1 MSVNR
6 NFTRT
11 LSGANT
17 FTIDNLN
24 LASHKNTI
32 RINGNSGNIG
42 DVIGKDKN
50 NRLVFQS
57 LEPFVIDPN
66 SIDGTKLTDN
76 ISITTTGN
84 YNGNSI
90 NLTGDL
96 QVDNDVNIDGNLT
109 YAGDLNIDDLIVD
122 SLTLDPDFVGNGNIN
137 LNQHQIIGN
146 YSELNINGNTGG
158 IVCFQLTTKDS
169 VLIEDDLEVV
179 GNIDTSGNLTLT
191 TGNIELTAGSINLT
205 AGNVIASAGDME
217 CVDFEATGEI
227 TGGDNITII
236 GNYSSTDGNITLT
249 NGNISVVDNTATN
262 GFFDDITL
270 PKTGSAVITLASS
283 TGNINT
289 TGNFT
294 TTAGNLETTSGNIF
308 TTNGDIHANN
318 GYVRGDVL
326 RFLTKLQFGDS
337 ATPSIYLDNTEFNAG
352 TNLITTSHTGSYAS
366 NDFALEL
373 TEANS
378 HAKIGGNLKVDGT
391 IFGNIVGEVSE
402 THVNCQSLR
411 VHDLGD
417 EGGNTGLQVEDGYD
431 IRMYS
436 DAGTTK
442 TIELDSSNGNITI
455 TGTLYGNVEG
465 EISEDHINGQSL
477 TIENLGVA
485 GDTGIEVHDGFDIST
500 FSDAGTTKT
509 FSIDGSTGDYNSKD
523 GDITLTNGD
532 ITLTNGDITLTNGTM
547 NCEDL
552 NVDNH
557 TGTIEFNNVD
567 ANNIDCTHL
576 DTDRVKTDLLQ
587 LPRTGSAN
595 FTLNSTTMNFA
606 SAYNITGS
614 TTNATLQSLNT
625 TGNITTSTGD
635 ITATIGDITATDG
648 SFISNKAGSTPAPT
662 DGTYTDWSL
671 NISDDDGHGYV
682 GGNLIVGGSIYGD
695 VVGSITEEIVDC
707 QRLNIRDGGVSG
719 DTGINI
725 EGGNDID
732 FFNSSSQKILEISGN
747 TTGSTTIGIFDA
759 GTTNLNFQITPLG
772 SINRVNNILHY
783 GSVINMVNSGTLLMN
798 DGLITDTAGGGSSQQ
813 MIIDFNNKFI
823 KMRNTNVDRIDID
836 TTDIR
841 LNNDIQTE
849 TIHLLSQSGNIQTSG
864 NINLTSGNIT
874 CEGTITANDDITANE
889 LIVCNSDLHGSN
901 TKTGDIYNSEQR
913 YFDINGRYNTHTL
926 TGTFRDYNILRA
938 SAVRDITIV
947 FDSAFSNTSTKYTNV
962 TSFNLQN
969 LTAPST
975 ICRITLDF
983 MFLNAGGSPDLKC
996 RIDNSSTGANVYSNG
1011 GTTKELIYTGSLG
1024 TNNERAIRHSFYITG
1039 LQVGTD
1045 YDFYPKFAHT
1055 RSSTQ
1060 TAKIVYGAEN
1070 GDAVIYAEWLDDYNG
1085 SVLDPYAP
1093 SDDY

>member
-1 MSVNR
+1 MSINR

-11 LSGANT
+11 LSGANS
-17 FTIDNLN
+17 FTIDNLE
-24 LASHKNTI
+24 LASHKDTI
-32 RINGNSGNIG
+32 RINGFSGNIG
-42 DVIGKDKN
+42 DVIGKDQN

-57 LEPFVIDPN
+57 LEPFVIDPD
-66 SIDGTKLTDN
+66 SIDGTKLTNN

-84 YNGNSI
+84 YGGNSMT
-90 NLTGDL
+90 LTGDL
-96 QVDNDVNIDGNLT
+96 QVNNDVTIL
-109 YAGDLNIDDLIVD
+109 GDLNYSGELNIDDLTVD
-122 SLTLDPDFVGNGNIN
+122 SLTLDENFLGVGNIN
-137 LNQHQIIGN
+137 LNQHDIVGN
-146 YSELNINGNTGG
+146 YVNLNINGDTGS

-169 VLIEDDLEVV
+169 VLIEDTLNVDGLIT
-179 GNIDTSGNLTLT
+179 GGAGLTLT
-191 TGNIELTAGSINLT
+191 GGNIQLDTGSINLT
-205 AGNVIASAGDME
+205 SGNVIASGGDME
-217 CVDFEATGEI
+217 CVDLETTGEI
-227 TGGDNITII
+227 TGGDNITIT
-236 GNYSSTDGNITLT
+236 GDYSSTNGNITLT

-262 GFFDDITL
+262 GFFDNITL
-270 PKTGSAVITLASS
+270 PKTGSAVITLNSAN
-283 TGNINT
+283 GNINT

-294 TTAGNLETTSGNIF
+294 TTAGNVETTSGNIF
-308 TTNGDIHANN
+308 TTNGNIHANN

-326 RFLTKLQFGDS
+326 RFLTKLQLGDTL
-337 ATPSIYLDNTEFNAG
+337 TPTLFIDSNGL
-352 TNLITTSHTGSYAS
+352 TTGSGHIINSHTGSYAS

-391 IFGNIVGEVSE
+391 IFGNIVGDVTE
-402 THVNCQSLR
+402 THITGQSLR
-411 VHDLGD
+411 IHDLGD
-417 EGGNTGLQVEDGYD
+417 AGDDGIQVEDGYD

-442 TIELDSSNGNITI
+442 TIELDSSTGDITI
-455 TGTLYGNVEG
+455 TGTLFGNVEG
-465 EISEDHINGQSL
+465 DISEDHINGQSL
-477 TIENLGVA
+477 IIENLGVA
-485 GDTGIEVHDGFDIST
+485 GDTGIEIHDGFDFAT
-500 FSDAGTTKT
+500 FSDSGTTKT
-509 FSIDGSTGDYNSKD
+509 FSIDG
-523 GDITLTNGD
+523 
-532 ITLTNGDITLTNGTM
+532 
-547 NCEDL
+547 
-552 NVDNH
+552 
-557 TGTIEFNNVD
+557 
-567 ANNIDCTHL
+567 A
-576 DTDRVKTDLLQ
+576 
-587 LPRTGSAN
+587 
-595 FTLNSTTMNFA
+595 
-606 SAYNITGS
+606 
-614 TTNATLQSLNT
+614 

-635 ITATIGDITATDG
+635 ITATLGDITANGILTGGSLNTTGNITTSTGDITATDG
-648 SFISNKAGSTPAPT
+648 SFISNKAGSTPPPT
-662 DGTYTDWSL
+662 DESYTDWSL

-682 GGNLIVGGSIYGD
+682 GGNLIVGGTIYGD
-695 VVGSITEEIVDC
+695 VIGNITEEVVDC
-707 QRLNIRDGGVSG
+707 QRLNIRDGGVTG

-732 FFNSSSQKILEISGN
+732 FFNSSSQKILELSGN

-759 GTTNLNFQITPLG
+759 GTTNLNFQLTPLG

-783 GSVINMVNSGTLLMN
+783 GTVINMVNSGTLLMN
-798 DGLITDTAGGGSSQQ
+798 DGLITDSAGGGSSQQ
-813 MIIDFNNKFI
+813 IIIDFNNKFI

-841 LNNDIQTE
+841 LNNNIQTE

-913 YFDINGRYNTHTL
+913 YFDINGRYNTHSL
-926 TGTFRDYNILRA
+926 TGTFRDYIIMRA
-938 SAVRDITIV
+938 SAVRDITIL
-947 FDSAFSNTSTKYTNV
+947 FDSGFSNTSTKYTNV

-969 LTAPST
+969 LTAPSSV
-975 ICRITLDF
+975 CRITLDF

-996 RIDNSSTGANVYSNG
+996 RIDSSSTGANVYANG
-1011 GTTKELIYTGSLG
+1011 GTVKELIYTGSLG

-1070 GDAVIYAEWLDDYNG
+1070 GDGVIYAEWLDDYNG

-1093 SDDY
+1093 SGEDY